1 MLRQFLVGAAASG
14 CNIAIH
20 ALVMVVVIKVARSA
34 DELATAYQ
42 TLRLISVMI
51 ATVTVLM
58 IAHLAEVL
66 VWSLIYAVIDV
77 APEGADLSYF
87 AFVNYTTLGYGDVTP
102 VKRWHL
108 LGPMTAMNG
117 VLMFGWSTAV
127 IFEVLRM
134 TLLVERRGGSPT
146 EAGMA
151 QLKSTHTTAGLI
163 CIKPA
168 EGVRVSLAEAL
179 WFCLVRAASKLP
191 NVPRA
196 SDSGKQHETLDR
208 IIGVADCRLHDR
220 NDGTTSAVVYC
231 QYVEYPAGCTVR
243 PGVVLRPRPVA
254 RAVATPGVGR
264 VGTPTNRGGPVD
276 RAGRR

>member
-1 MLRQFLVGAAASG
+1 MLRQFLVGVAASG

-20 ALVMVVVIKVARSA
+20 ALVMVVVIKVARRA

-42 TLRLISVMI
+42 TLRLIAIMI

-66 VWSLIYAVIDV
+66 VWSLIYAAVDV
-77 APEGADLSYF
+77 APEGADLMYF

-102 VKRWHL
+102 VKRWSL

-117 VLMFGWSTAV
+117 VLLFGWSTAV

-134 TLLVERRGGSPT
+134 TLLASGEERTSE

-151 QLKSTHTTAGLI
+151 QVAFTQPLAPLI

-168 EGVRVSLAEAL
+168 EAAVVSLPMTLRIGLE
-179 WFCLVRAASKLP
+179 RAASKLP
-191 NVPRA
+191 RR
-196 SDSGKQHETLDR
+196 SG
-208 IIGVADCRLHDR
+208 IIWSL
-220 NDGTTSAVVYC
+220 
-231 QYVEYPAGCTVR
+231 
-243 PGVVLRPRPVA
+243 
-254 RAVATPGVGR
+254 
-264 VGTPTNRGGPVD
+264 
-276 RAGRR
+276 